1 MCNFVP
7 GRNSRALIIADS
19 GVTFERNV
27 RSTVGTFYHVH
38 KISGATQHRTRR
50 FYLSYVRTPRTL
62 CQLGTFIPFILILS
76 TDDPWLSVIP
86 LTIYCDHTY
95 VTFRMHPSCS
105 KEGNPLP
112 YSGHK
117 TEVKTVTVPEA
128 S

>member
-1 MCNFVP
+1 MSDRPLARSITSTRYPALLNTVP
-7 GRNSRALIIADS
+7 DG
-19 GVTFERNV
+19 
-27 RSTVGTFYHVH
+27 
-38 KISGATQHRTRR
+38 

-62 CQLGTFIPFILILS
+62 CQLGTFIPFILLLS